1 VTFRAGVLARLIQEQ
16 TVLDYAATH
25 HIRLS
30 AADREAA
37 RAQMGH
43 LTSGSAPTSR
53 LFRLGIS
60 HRFVARIVRRQLLIQ
75 RVEERVVG
83 ARARHGLEYRVR
95 RIGIPSTGNTAAD
108 NRRLVQV
115 AATGKIPSDAAART
129 QWMAPFKMKPDVR
142 RALAAAQPG
151 EYVGP
156 FSRPGYLL
164 LIQLLER
171 ADHRYSPN
179 AHAEITSKLFATW
192 LARAV
197 ARAGPRCADSAG
209 RLSRCPAQIMKSA

>member
-1 VTFRAGVLARLIQEQ
+1 
-16 TVLDYAATH
+16 
-25 HIRLS
+25 
-30 AADREAA
+30 
-37 RAQMGH
+37 
-43 LTSGSAPTSR
+43 
-53 LFRLGIS
+53 
-60 HRFVARIVRRQLLIQ
+60 
-75 RVEERVVG
+75 
-83 ARARHGLEYRVR
+83 
-95 RIGIPSTGNTAAD
+95 
-108 NRRLVQV
+108 
-115 AATGKIPSDAAART
+115 
-129 QWMAPFKMKPDVR
+129 MAPFKMKPDVR

-171 ADHRYSPN
+171 ADHRYSPD